1 MYIVCGLCCVEEIKF
16 TFYFKDLFGLCYNCG
31 FDEFLLRAPL
41 TARCASRLYISRSP
55 TLRRHSIYH
64 WLHGLPHRIQ
74 GHHVRLHVPVMLR
87 SAFLKSRF
95 LNSYLIC
102 TSFCKA
108 HILKYH
114 HRAPQSH
121 NNNTSPTYL
130 QHLTPSIHHASKP
143 TPQRSPSPPPSP
155 KPNIPTNPPQPSSPQ
170 PSPEPNASST
180 PTPNTS
186 TTLSKPKRTLAV
198 SAQPR
203 TLHMQA
209 KCVSRLRTRSTSRIG
224 RSSWSRFE
232 RMHRAS
238 LGLVL
243 NCRIER
249 G

>member
-130 QHLTPSIHHASKP
+130 QHVSYL
-143 TPQRSPSPPPSP
+143 
-155 KPNIPTNPPQPSSPQ
+155 
-170 PSPEPNASST
+170 SST
-180 PTPNTS
+180 PHPIHPSCLQTHTS
-186 TTLSKPKRTLAV
+186 KV
-198 SAQPR
+198 SIPP
-203 TLHMQA
+203 
-209 KCVSRLRTRSTSRIG
+209 
-224 RSSWSRFE
+224 
-232 RMHRAS
+232 S
-238 LGLVL
+238 LPQTQHPH
-243 NCRIER
+243 
-249 G
+249 